1 MYRKLILTPFLL
13 FTFIGMIVYPAKKEN
28 TKLFDYCYSLEK
40 ILTRNTFKTKKN
52 ISGQFNSI
60 SKDIAKFSMSKSRGA
75 LVSNMID
82 RYKISKNSFLI
93 NFLPNQLYCLGGYW
107 IETLKPGTFE
117 SIIYDKSKK
126 TINEFKVF
134 KDQVDGFLNDVNSE
148 YKTIKKEF
156 KFIFK

>member
-1 MYRKLILTPFLL
+1 MYRKFILTSFLL
-13 FTFIGMIVYPAKKEN
+13 FTFIAIVYPAKKEN
-28 TKLFDYCYSLEK
+28 TKLFDYCYALEK
-40 ILTRNTFKTKKN
+40 ILTRNTFKTKRN
-52 ISGQFNSI
+52 LSGQLNTI
-60 SKDIAKFSMSKSRGA
+60 SKDVAKFSTSKSRGA

-126 TINEFKVF
+126 TINEFKDL
-134 KDQVDGFLNDVNSE
+134 KDQVDVLIDDINSE
-148 YKTIKKEF
+148 YKIIKKEL
-156 KFIFK
+156 KLIFK

>member
-1 MYRKLILTPFLL
+1 MYRKLTLASFLL
-13 FTFIGMIVYPAKKEN
+13 FTFIAIVYPAKNEN
-28 TKLFDYCYSLEK
+28 TKLFDYCYALEK
-40 ILTRNTFKTKKN
+40 ILTRNTFKIKRN
-52 ISGQFNSI
+52 SSGQLNSI
-60 SKDIAKFSMSKSRGA
+60 SKDVAKFSTSKSRGA

-126 TINEFKVF
+126 TINEFKDL
-134 KDQVDGFLNDVNSE
+134 KDQVDVLIDDINSE
-148 YKTIKKEF
+148 YKIIKKEL

>member
-1 MYRKLILTPFLL
+1 MYRKLILTSFLL
-13 FTFIGMIVYPAKKEN
+13 FTFIAIVYPTKKEN
-28 TKLFDYCYSLEK
+28 TKLFDYCYALEK
-40 ILTRNTFKTKKN
+40 ILTRNTFKTKRN
-52 ISGQFNSI
+52 LSGQLNTI
-60 SKDIAKFSMSKSRGA
+60 SKDVAKFSTSKSRGA

-126 TINEFKVF
+126 TINEFK
-134 KDQVDGFLNDVNSE
+134 DQVDGLIDDINSE
-148 YKTIKKEF
+148 YKIIKKEL